1 MTRVPPFLGEF
12 SNEDA
17 AWFIDA
23 GVRRRVPA
31 GEAIILEGEL
41 VTEMFV
47 ILKGSFS
54 VKSRQIKG
62 MPEIHLG
69 PGEIA
74 GEMTFVRRTEPP
86 LSSVR
91 ADADSVVLCIPRT
104 ALDEKLA
111 ADPGFEARFHKVV
124 SEFTVARLYGSW
136 RPEVPKPPDPPE
148 PPEPPDRVY
157 KLIEWMLLPEDGKTA
172 KGKRKRK
179 IGDEGKGK
187 KDGEKKDGGKGR
199 KDGGKK
205 DGGEEK
211 KDEDDDDGRKP
222 PPG

>member
-1 MTRVPPFLGEF
+1 VTRVPPFLGEF

-17 AWFIDA
+17 AWFINV

-41 VTEMFV
+41 VTELFV
-47 ILKGSFS
+47 ILRGSFS
-54 VKSRQIKG
+54 VKSLQIEG

-69 PGEIA
+69 PGEIV

-91 ADADSVVLCIPRT
+91 ADVDSVVLCIPRT

-111 ADPGFEARFHKVV
+111 ADPEFGARFHNVV
-124 SEFTVARLYGSW
+124 SKFTVARLYGSW
-136 RPEVPKPPDPPE
+136 RPEVPKLPAPPAPPE
-148 PPEPPDRVY
+148 PIDPLKRVY
-157 KLIEWMLLPEDGKTA
+157 DLIRVMLPPKDGETGKE
-172 KGKRKRK
+172 KRKRK
-179 IGDEGKGK
+179 AGDEGKG
-187 KDGEKKDGGKGR
+187 

-211 KDEDDDDGRKP
+211 IDEGDDDERKP

>member
-47 ILKGSFS
+47 ILQGSFS
-54 VKSRQIKG
+54 VRSRQIKG

-91 ADADSVVLCIPRT
+91 AAVDSVVLCIPRT

-136 RPEVPKPPDPPE
+136 RPEVPKPRDPPE
-148 PPEPPDRVY
+148 PSDRVY
-157 KLIEWMLLPEDGKTA
+157 ELIKQMLLPGDGETM

-179 IGDEGKGK
+179 TGDEGKG
-187 KDGEKKDGGKGR
+187 R
-199 KDGGKK
+199 KDRGKK
-205 DGGEEK
+205 DGGEGK
-211 KDEDDDDGRKP
+211 KDGGDERKP